1 MTRLLLHAPTEDE
14 LARMYWEL
22 AKLGAP
28 GAGAQRPWEYE
39 PRSREE
45 LTCLAAEMCRYDARL
60 LTILVSWLGQRW
72 AELNPL
78 RLRVEMRR
86 MRAPQALCVVLA
98 FVRSA
103 AVDPE
108 LRRLVAYVSAGVL
121 PARPVERFFF
131 DSERPGSRLAE
142 RNLGRSL
149 IEYSRWGFLGL
160 ERPQTDVFRKTDVG
174 RYDRASRVDLLR
186 RLAKQRGELTLAT
199 YVAELDHAVSRPQAV
214 KDARAAGLLLRG
226 TKRGGKWLWPVPGLR
241 VTLGPAPLVAH
252 TARGEARADQ
262 LADEQG
268 TLLSEPDEHGW
279 IGVRAGGR
287 SWRLKAASLRVI
299 DADAALP
306 RAPRSDEPAARR
318 RPKAAKLAVVSR

>member
-1 MTRLLLHAPTEDE
+1 MKRLLRHPPTENE

-28 GAGAQRPWEYE
+28 SGGARRAWEYA

-60 LTILVSWLGQRW
+60 LTVLVSWLGERW

-78 RLRVEMRR
+78 ALRLEMRR
-86 MRAPQALCVVLA
+86 MRSPQALCVVFT

-108 LRRLVAYVSAGVL
+108 LRKLVAYVCAGVS

-149 IEYSRWGFLGL
+149 VEYSRWGFLGL
-160 ERPQTDVFRKTDVG
+160 ERPQTDVFRKTTVG
-174 RYDRASRVDLLR
+174 RYDRASRIDLLR

-199 YVAELDHAVSRPQAV
+199 YLAELDHAVSRPQAV

-226 TKRGGKWLWPVPGLR
+226 TKRGGKWLWPVSGLR
-241 VTLGPAPLVAH
+241 VTVGPAPILAR
-252 TARGEARADQ
+252 TARGELRADA
-262 LADEQG
+262 LADQPG
-268 TLLSEPDEHGW
+268 RLLSEPDERGW
-279 IGVRAGGR
+279 IAMRAAGR
-287 SWRLKAASLRVI
+287 TWRVKAASMR
-299 DADAALP
+299 AAEDDGVN
-306 RAPRSDEPAARR
+306 ARSI
-318 RPKAAKLAVVSR
+318 